1 MLHLSRSSFE
11 AERNIWN
18 PEEFPECRR
27 AISVPLKF
35 GVVWSAPVWE
45 PVTCYNQ
52 SQSINLYLYQ
62 SLFIYENFLLS
73 YWCEQ
78 FIGAPENK
86 AGTISSS
93 AMCCPFRWNLAWY
106 VSAWLASWFVIK
118 AEKDYLLT
126 GGNNC
131 FIEAPDNKARKF
143 IELSVAQPR
152 VGPIS
157 LKFGLI
163 RECMTGLVVRY

>member
-1 MLHLSRSSFE
+1 MKIFYLVTGVNNSLG
-11 AERNIWN
+11 
-18 PEEFPECRR
+18 
-27 AISVPLKF
+27 PLKIRR
-35 GVVWSAPVWE
+35 E
-45 PVTCYNQ
+45 
-52 SQSINLYLYQ
+52 
-62 SLFIYENFLLS
+62 LS
-73 YWCEQ
+73 VAQPCV
-78 FIGAPENK
+78 AR
-86 AGTISSS
+86 
-93 AMCCPFRWNLAWY
+93 FRWNLAWY